1 MTERRGIVIHPNEL
15 SETWLK
21 DAQSLQLN
29 VLGLHPPGGR
39 DAARNLQKMLEDLRA
54 PQIRRLLD
62 RAQSM
67 GLILEYEMHA
77 VSYLLPRSL
86 FASHPDFFRMD
97 DKGVRTPDF
106 NLCASSQ
113 QALEML
119 SENAA
124 RLAALLPTASHRYY
138 FWLDDVTQSSCHCP
152 RCRDLSPSDQQLL
165 CVHAMLRG
173 VRSVDPNASIAYIAY
188 LDTLRV
194 PEHIQPEPGVFLEYA
209 PIKRRPDVA
218 LNDPRCEEN
227 RLECAPLPRA
237 AAMLRPA
244 GRAGSRVLAGQF
256 PALGLEG
263 STQALQASKRRASFG
278 RRLLSLARFS
288 VDHLVCLLLGRGL
301 RHPARET
308 RSSCLRGSAGTP
320 LTHECRGPHLEAA
333 ALFLGFSFYLPVL
346 CKILAWERLVHLV
359 VKPGA

>member
-39 DAARNLQKMLEDLRA
+39 DAARNLQKMLEDLRD

-119 SENAA
+119 SESAA

-227 RLECAPLPRA
+227 RLECAPLPA
-237 AAMLRPA
+237 LLQCFGQQGAQ
-244 GRAGSRVLAGQF
+244 VLEYW
-256 PALGLEG
+256 LDN
-263 STQALQASKRRASFG
+263 S
-278 RRLLSLARFS
+278 LLSSWKVPPKPFKLQSDVLRSDVAYYRS
-288 VDHLVCLLLGRGL
+288 LGFQSITSF
-301 RHPARET
+301 A
-308 RSSCLRGSAGTP
+308 C
-320 LTHECRGPHLEAA
+320 
-333 ALFLGFSFYLPVL
+333 FLGADYVALHGKPDL
-346 CKILAWERLVHLV
+346 RAYGEALAH
-359 VKPGA
+359 P